1 MANKSL
7 ATRQKM
13 RIKVEPSQQFGK
25 PRNPVAVAAKL
36 RAAGP
41 HAKGQTA
48 QRQALKRALAKAK
61 LAPEDD

>member
-1 MANKSL
+1 MANKAL

-13 RIKVEPSQQFGK
+13 RVTVKPSPP

-41 HAKGQTA
+41 HKKGATA
-48 QRQALKRALAKAK
+48 ERQAAKRALAKTK
-61 LAPEDD
+61 LKADEE

>member
-1 MANKSL
+1 MANKAL

-13 RIKVEPSQQFGK
+13 RLTASPAK

-41 HAKGQTA
+41 HAKGPSQD
-48 QRQALKRALAKAK
+48 RAAAK
-61 LAPEDD
+61 LALKKIKP

>member
-7 ATRQKM
+7 GNRQKLVF
-13 RIKVEPSQQFGK
+13 RVTATQSK

-41 HAKGQTA
+41 HRPSTSSLRSQQK
-48 QRQALKRALAKAK
+48 RLLKKT
-61 LAPEDD
+61 PIDSEE